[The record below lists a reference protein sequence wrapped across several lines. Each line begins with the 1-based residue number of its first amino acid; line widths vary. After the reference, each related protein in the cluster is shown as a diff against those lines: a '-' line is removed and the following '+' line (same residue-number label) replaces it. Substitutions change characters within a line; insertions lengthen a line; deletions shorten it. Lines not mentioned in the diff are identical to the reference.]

1 VHLVS
6 TRPRALQLLIA
17 TMAVILGSALLWAPS
32 AMAHAVV
39 ETIVPADGA
48 RLAQS
53 PPEVRITFSETVQL
67 LRGNDAEVVTATGE
81 SMAGGAAQVPA
92 GNGQQVVIPLQPRL
106 ASGTYTARWRVVSAD
121 GHIIAGWSVFAV
133 GDVPMG
139 QPYLGGAGG
148 ASGPSETSP
157 WAIGGRWLELIGIG
171 GLVALLLF
179 RLLVWRSV
187 WRPVPPMSSEDR
199 DSSLAW
205 SRDAWWIGFG
215 VLALVSLVGEACV
228 LLVKTA
234 SATGVSIWGA
244 LSDPAAVVRV
254 LADTRFGSLMQIRTL
269 ALFVLFALGV
279 WRFLAEYRTDR
290 APEPADADGGTWQGL
305 VMLAP
310 ALVALGSISAQG
322 HASVG
327 RLPVLEVPT
336 DALHATGA
344 AFWVGGLVMLA
355 IWLLRL
361 PRVAGEGGRTVS
373 GIVLARYSQL
383 ALIAVALIVLTGVVR
398 ALGEMNTPADLWQ
411 TSYGWTILVK
421 IGLLGIAGIFAVR
434 TRRVVTLLRGTATPN
449 TATLALVRRNAWA
462 EIAVMLIIVIASSLL
477 VAQVPPLT

>member
-1 VHLVS
+1 
-6 TRPRALQLLIA
+6 
-17 TMAVILGSALLWAPS
+17 MAVILGSALLWVPS

-67 LRGNDAEVVTATGE
+67 LQARDADVVTATGG
-81 SMAGGAAQVPA
+81 SVASAAAQVPA
-92 GNGQQVVIPLQPRL
+92 DNAQQVVIPLQPRL

-121 GHIIAGWSVFAV
+121 GHIVGGASVFAI
-133 GDVPMG
+133 GDVPIG
-139 QPYLGGAGG
+139 QPYLGNAGG

-157 WAIGGRWLELIGIG
+157 WAVGARWLELIGIG

-187 WRPVPPMSSEDR
+187 WRPVPRVTSESR
-199 DSSLAW
+199 DASLAW

-215 VLALVSLVGEACV
+215 VLALVSLLGEACV

-244 LSDPAAVVRV
+244 VSDPAAVVRV

-279 WRFLAEYRTDR
+279 WRFLAEYRSDR
-290 APEPADADGGTWQGL
+290 APAPSEADGGTWQGL

-336 DALHATGA
+336 DALHATCA
-344 AFWVGGLVMLA
+344 AFWVGGLVMLG

-361 PRVAGEGGRTVS
+361 PRVAGTGGRMVS
-373 GIVLARYSQL
+373 GVVLARYSQL

-421 IGLLGIAGIFAVR
+421 IGLLGIAGVFALR
-434 TRRVVTLLRGTATPN
+434 TRRLVTLLRGAEAPN

-477 VAQVPPLT
+477 VAQVPPLA